1 MERIQQY
8 EVVSN
13 IPLTAVVYK
22 MVLKGDTSWV
32 KPGQFMN
39 ITIPEAYLKRPI
51 SISDWDDTCITL
63 VYKVV
68 GKGTNYLSK
77 LTCGDSLEALVD
89 LGHGFEV
96 MNQPKTIMVGGGV
109 GVPPLLGTTKALL
122 KQGSEVE
129 VILGFNNKDEIF
141 YEEEFKALGVK
152 VHVAT
157 MDGSYGTKG
166 TVCTIIEANGLENV
180 SYMACGPLPML
191 KALVKTSKAHGQLS
205 FEERMGCGY
214 GACMGCSHK
223 VKDGYKRICKD
234 GPVLK
239 DEEVLW
245 ED

>member
-1 MERIQQY
+1 MERIQNY
-8 EVVSN
+8 EVMSN
-13 IPLTAVVYK
+13 IPLTALIYK
-22 MVLKGDTSWV
+22 MELKGDTSWV

-39 ITIPEAYLKRPI
+39 ITIPGAYLKRPI
-51 SISDWDDTCITL
+51 SISNWDDEKITI

-68 GKGTNYLSK
+68 GKGTTYLTTLK
-77 LTCGDSLEALVD
+77 QGDALEALVD
-89 LGHGFEV
+89 LGNGFDV
-96 MNQPKTIMVGGGV
+96 KNQPKTIMVGGGV

-122 KQGSEVE
+122 KEGSEVE
-129 VILGFNNKDEIF
+129 VILGFNTKDEIF
-141 YEEEFKALGVK
+141 YVDEFEALGVK

-157 MDGSYGTKG
+157 MDGSFGTKG
-166 TVCTIIEANGLENV
+166 TVCTVMEENDLLEV

-191 KALVKTSKAHGQLS
+191 KALVKTSKVHGQLS